1 MKKITIGFIIIILT
15 LVIGFDV
22 WVILKS
28 GSENSISQVIIDYSY
43 MYPFITFLI
52 GFVCGH
58 LFWQMPKKKDQLADV
73 ISIKELNK

>member
-1 MKKITIGFIIIILT
+1 MKKYTIAFIVVALT

-43 MYPFITFLI
+43 QYPFITFLV

-58 LFWQMPKKKDQLADV
+58 LFWQMPKKKDALADAV
-73 ISIKELNK
+73 TKDLK